1 MNKSEMIEDIET
13 LIKANRDNPNINA
26 FWLAHMIREVI
37 KFELEEVNNEQSDFR
52 KTNAEG
58 YEEKRFS

>member
-13 LIKANRDNPNINA
+13 LIKANMDNPNINA

-37 KFELEEVNNEQSDFR
+37 KFELEEVN
-52 KTNAEG
+52 
-58 YEEKRFS
+58 YE